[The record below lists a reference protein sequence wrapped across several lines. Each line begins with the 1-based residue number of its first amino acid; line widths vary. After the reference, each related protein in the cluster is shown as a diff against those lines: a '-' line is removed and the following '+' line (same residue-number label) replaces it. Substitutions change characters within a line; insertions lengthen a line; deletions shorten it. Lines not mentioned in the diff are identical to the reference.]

1 MNAGGEG
8 NWERNPLGLSMDV
21 AALKDH
27 YSLLSPLRIGSSAV
41 ACRLDVRLP
50 RGKEISP
57 CCHASAPEI
66 ERNTDSIRGI
76 AKKRC
81 SRLTSVEAA
90 NTVMIHGEGSGR
102 I

>member
-41 ACRLDVRLP
+41 ACRLAGSTYGSLEARKSHPVVTLLP
-50 RGKEISP
+50 QKSNATLTVYGELQEAVFQS
-57 CCHASAPEI
+57 SA
-66 ERNTDSIRGI
+66 
-76 AKKRC
+76 A
-81 SRLTSVEAA
+81 
-90 NTVMIHGEGSGR
+90 
-102 I
+102 

>member
-41 ACRLDVRLP
+41 ACRLDVRSLEARKSRPVVTLLP
-50 RGKEISP
+50 QKSNATLTVYGELQRSGVPGSP
-57 CCHASAPEI
+57 A
-66 ERNTDSIRGI
+66 
-76 AKKRC
+76 
-81 SRLTSVEAA
+81 
-90 NTVMIHGEGSGR
+90 
-102 I
+102 